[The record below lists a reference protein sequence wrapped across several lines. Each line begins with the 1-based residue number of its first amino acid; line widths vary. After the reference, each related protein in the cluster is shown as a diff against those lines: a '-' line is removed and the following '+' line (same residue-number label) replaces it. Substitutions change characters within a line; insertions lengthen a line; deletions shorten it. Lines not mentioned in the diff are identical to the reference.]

1 MACQVKGP
9 IVQDGQSRRCPSQC
23 SEDCYY
29 CWIQNVEND
38 GDDDDA
44 DGDGGYD
51 GGMRREIDRHLG
63 LHSLLSSR
71 CLLFAP

>member
-1 MACQVKGP
+1 VACQVKGP
-9 IVQDGQSRRCPSQC
+9 IGQDGQSRRCPSQC
-23 SEDCYY
+23 SEDCYC
-29 CWIQNVEND
+29 CWIQDDVEND
-38 GDDDDA
+38 GDDDA

-63 LHSLLSSR
+63 LHYLLSLK